1 MDQLVSRQHNQDRQA
16 ILNWLTPVNYVI
28 QQSDFIGRRQKGTG
42 QRLLNS
48 YQFRL
53 WVGQGN
59 RTLFCPGIPG
69 AEKTMS
75 AAIVIDELY
84 TEFQNDA
91 RVGIGF
97 VYCNFRRQHEQKLV
111 NLLASLL
118 KQLIQGLPSVPQS
131 MRHLYEHHKRKR
143 SHHSLEEILQ
153 VLQSVFSEYSRAFII
168 VDALDECQISD
179 GDRKRF
185 LTELFSLQAITAA
198 NLFVTSRFLPDIEK
212 EFEGRSVRLKIRV
225 NDDDLRRYM
234 DAHMLKLPSF
244 VSRNLDLQEEIK
256 SAIIK
261 AVDRMYVYSMQ
272 SKLVISN
279 AVRFLLAQLHL
290 DSLIGKRSPKAIK
303 NTLKKLP
310 EKLDAYDQAYRE
322 AMERIKGQA
331 LNTEFLAKQ
340 VLSWITCAKRP
351 LAP

>member
-1 MDQLVSRQHNQDRQA
+1 
-16 ILNWLTPVNYVI
+16 
-28 QQSDFIGRRQKGTG
+28 
-42 QRLLNS
+42 
-48 YQFRL
+48 
-53 WVGQGN
+53 
-59 RTLFCPGIPG
+59 
-69 AEKTMS
+69 
-75 AAIVIDELY
+75 
-84 TEFQNDA
+84 
-91 RVGIGF
+91 
-97 VYCNFRRQHEQKLV
+97 
-111 NLLASLL
+111 
-118 KQLIQGLPSVPQS
+118 
-131 MRHLYEHHKRKR
+131 MRYFYEHHKRKR
-143 SHHSLEEILQ
+143 SYLFLEEILQ

-185 LTELFSLQAITAA
+185 LTELFNFQAIIAA
-198 NLFVTSRFLPDIEK
+198 NLFVISRFLPDIEK
-212 EFEGRSVRLKIRV
+212 EFEGRNVRLKIRV

-234 DAHMLKLPSF
+234 DAHMFKLLSF

-290 DSLIGKRSPKAIK
+290 DSLIGKRSSKAIK
-303 NTLKKLP
+303 ITLKKLP
-310 EKLDAYDQAYRE
+310 KKLDAYDQAYRE